1 MKKYLEDLR
10 KELKENGINDF
21 DIQDIINDLTEMIQE
36 ALSEGLDEGDIPK
49 KFGNP
54 EDLAKD
60 LAKDQSKEK
69 PGQETTDNGALFSGK
84 DIQNIDVKLLN
95 EDIHLL
101 GTDGESFEVYGKNVD
116 PKNYEI
122 YEKENCLYLQ
132 RKNNLGLKFRIFR
145 TSNEVFTIKVPKN
158 QNLKSL
164 SLSIK
169 SSDGTIKHIKS
180 DDLNIHS
187 ISGDFDLKEVNGQS
201 SKMKSISGDVSIHQ
215 CQWDGLTISNVSGD
229 YDISQTEI
237 NGNMRI
243 NTVSGDIDISESIA
257 KDVDYNAV
265 SGDLVA
271 KEFYPASVSLKSV
284 SGDIKFKNSDHSK
297 TIEIVRKRS
306 VSGDIEL

>member
-10 KELKENGINDF
+10 KELKENGVNDF

-36 ALSEGLDEGDIPK
+36 ALSEGLDEGDISK

-69 PGQETTDNGALFSGK
+69 TDQVNPESDVLFSGK
-84 DIQNIDVKLLN
+84 ELESINIKLLN
-95 EDIHLL
+95 EDINLQ
-101 GTDGESFEVYGKNVD
+101 GTEGDSFEVSGKNVD
-116 PKNYEI
+116 PKNYDI
-122 YEKENCLYLQ
+122 YEKDHCLYLQ

-145 TSNEVFTIKVPKN
+145 TSNEVFTIKVPKD

-169 SSDGTIKHIKS
+169 SSDGTIKHVKS
-180 DDLNIHS
+180 DELNIHS
-187 ISGDFDLKEVNGQS
+187 ISGDFDLKDVQGQS
-201 SKMKSISGDVSIHQ
+201 FKIKSISGDVSIHQ
-215 CQWDGLTISNVSGD
+215 CQWDHLTISNVSGD
-229 YDISQTEI
+229 FDISQTQI

-243 NTVSGDIDISESIA
+243 NTVSGDIDISDSTGE
-257 KDVDYNAV
+257 DVDYNSV

-271 KEFYPASVSLKSV
+271 KEFYPKSVGLKSV
-284 SGDIKFKNSDHSK
+284 SGDIKFKNADKSR
-297 TIEIVRKRS
+297 TIDVVRKRS